1 MKDTLISAEKLLDWH
16 KKWDGPKASDKIAR
30 HESLERYIKDGLL
43 SPFASAGEIQLG
55 KTRVNVVGVDI
66 YPFLKD
72 VIVDR
77 FVMYEFGTYA
87 IVKQGYADYMVPIN
101 SLEIIEEE
109 QKNEI

>member
-16 KKWDGPKASDKIAR
+16 KKRYGPNAIGKLA
-30 HESLERYIKDGLL
+30 LECDIRAGLL
-43 SPFASAGEIQLG
+43 SPFASSGKIQLG

-87 IVKQGYADYMVPIN
+87 VVKQGYADYMVPIN